1 MSGGSR
7 LVVMADGLLSVLD
20 ERLAPPGMS
29 IADHYLNVARKLH
42 DAEIALAK
50 LDIEPGPFDT
60 TNPTLKRSDAGY
72 ALLEAAR
79 AYFGFAVRLRSRVTG
94 QHASRAGEPLRAG
107 LRKLAEDVEPQD
119 ARQLLL
125 SAAHALIV
133 CSRAS
138 EIASHPESVRAAGIS
153 LDDPIQYL
161 VSEGVLPILQLA
173 VMVQDSELD

>member
-1 MSGGSR
+1 MSSSR
-7 LVVMADGLLSVLD
+7 LIVMADGLLSVLD

-29 IADHYLNVARKLH
+29 IADHFLHVARMLH
-42 DAEIALAK
+42 DAEVKLAALE
-50 LDIEPGPFDT
+50 IEPGPFDLS
-60 TNPTLKRSDAGY
+60 NPTVKKSDAGY

-107 LRKLAEDVEPQD
+107 LRKLAEDVEPQE
-119 ARQLLL
+119 ARQLLF

-133 CSRAS
+133 VSRAS
-138 EIASHPESVRAAGIS
+138 EVASNPELARSVGLSI
-153 LDDPIQYL
+153 DDPIQYL

-173 VMVQDSELD
+173 VMVQDGDLE